1 MNEYKNINI
10 IYDGESTMFDD
21 TIKTWSV
28 ECKHGDY
35 RIIETIL
42 GGNTDA
48 PAGSVTEC
56 VALTTGTKN
65 IIDLLADHF
74 TYTNYE
80 DETETSEDGESVVV
94 ATYTDESATD
104 EILNIMFEFLNNYP
118 V

>member
-10 IYDGESTMFDD
+10 IYDGESTIFDD
-21 TIKTWSV
+21 TIKIWSV

-56 VALTTGTKN
+56 VALTTGTNN
-65 IIDLLADHF
+65 IIDLLADAF
-74 TYTNYE
+74 KYTDYE
-80 DETETSEDGESVVV
+80 DETETSEDRKSVNVT
-94 ATYTDESATD
+94 TYKDETSTD
-104 EILNIMFEFLNNYP
+104 EIRNIMFEFLNNYP

>member
-1 MNEYKNINI
+1 MNKRNNINI
-10 IYDGESTMFDD
+10 HFDGEGILLDD
-21 TIKTWSV
+21 TIKSWTV

-56 VALTTGTKN
+56 VALTPGTNN
-65 IIDLLADHF
+65 IIDLLADDF
-74 TYTNYE
+74 KYTDYE
-80 DETETSEDGESVVV
+80 DETEKSEDGKSVIVP
-94 ATYTDESATD
+94 TYTDEGATD
-104 EILNIMFEFLNNYP
+104 EIRNIMFDFLNNYP